1 MFTREGELKNAAIL
15 LFGKHVGQF
24 FPSAVFKI
32 GRFHTDES
40 DLIIQDVIE
49 GNLIQMASRVMEVLR
64 TKYLLSP
71 IHYEGLQRVEQL
83 EIPDKALRELIYNA
97 ISHKAYT
104 GPAIQMRI
112 YDRSIELWN
121 YGLLPKELTPAAL
134 LQKHSSYPRNHNIAN
149 VFYKAGFVESWGRG
163 FKKIAEEFERASLPL
178 PTIEENGGGVMAI
191 IQRKTVDEVIAERD
205 GNVGNMS
212 VTNVGNVSVR
222 KLSGRQ
228 RNIISM
234 IEENPFVTAKEMS
247 VTMSVTKRTI
257 ERNLSVLQK
266 AGIIRHEGRVNAG
279 VWVILEQENMNS

>member
-1 MFTREGELKNAAIL
+1 MQN
-15 LFGKHVGQF
+15 
-24 FPSAVFKI
+24 
-32 GRFHTDES
+32 ES
-40 DLIIQDVIE
+40 QNIE
-49 GNLIQMASRVMEVLR
+49 Y
-64 TKYLLSP
+64 K
-71 IHYEGLQRVEQL
+71 
-83 EIPDKALRELIYNA
+83 
-97 ISHKAYT
+97 
-104 GPAIQMRI
+104 
-112 YDRSIELWN
+112 
-121 YGLLPKELTPAAL
+121 
-134 LQKHSSYPRNHNIAN
+134 KHSSYPRNHNIAN

-163 FKKIAEEFERASLPL
+163 FKKIAEEFERANLPL

-279 VWVILEQENMNS
+279 VWVILEQENTNS